1 MNKVMDL
8 WNAIVDVSGV
18 EDPEDLRMTEEE
30 KQQATQKADEERQAA
45 MEAEKAQA
53 QNQLHQE
60 DTKQIINYKD
70 APEDI
75 KRQME
80 AGEGFQPS
88 QGVSPGQQMIDQKA
102 ENAGLD
108 PEMALKADKQEHDKE
123 MDRAKIAL
131 EAEKLK
137 KEAQKPKTDPK
148 KGKK

>member
-1 MNKVMDL
+1 
-8 WNAIVDVSGV
+8 
-18 EDPEDLRMTEEE
+18 
-30 KQQATQKADEERQAA
+30 
-45 MEAEKAQA
+45 
-53 QNQLHQE
+53 
-60 DTKQIINYKD
+60 
-70 APEDI
+70 
-75 KRQME
+75 
-80 AGEGFQPS
+80 
-88 QGVSPGQQMIDQKA
+88 MIDQKA